1 MQESASHTPRKIQ
14 ILPAQLANQI
24 AAGEVVERPASVVK
38 ELIEN
43 CLDAKA
49 SSIQIEIEQG
59 GQKRI
64 LVRDDGAGIAKEQL
78 ELALSRHA
86 TSKIYDIDDLEHI
99 SSMGFRGEALA
110 SISSVSR
117 LTLSSKPAEQD
128 TAWQAK
134 AEGLD
139 MAVTLSP
146 TAHPQGTSIEV
157 LDLFF
162 NTPARRKFLRA
173 AKTEFQ
179 HIEQIFRRISLAYP
193 QISFS
198 LKHNDKLIH
207 KLPSTGLENRVKA
220 LCGKPFLDS
229 CATLD
234 YRHQSIGLSGWC
246 VGLGKGQITT
256 DHQYIFVNQRMVR
269 DKLIMHAI
277 RQAYEGLLADN
288 TYPAYVLFLT
298 VPSEDMDINVHPAKH
313 EVRFH
318 QARQVHDVIF
328 QAINQ
333 AILHHQN
340 VLESDGSHGTSNSK
354 GNSDSNRELVSQE
367 IRPHHANHDYI
378 RPLQSISSEVGDA
391 MPRSL
396 PATTHSTP
404 SSASPRSTYS
414 KAPSSANIAE
424 SAHAYHQLMTPAKD
438 EESEQIFVLIDS
450 WLLLQ
455 GKDALSLVSLVDVYA
470 QSFKQALEGAHIS
483 QPLLMPISVN
493 LKNVTQSALMHA
505 MQAMGF
511 VIDKTASRC
520 ILKQVPSALRALP
533 WAHIFVRMM
542 EQSVAGDDAD
552 FVITC
557 IAEQFIQLVPPGY
570 SNAAKTLDSLSSENL
585 GLLLNTRASKVS
597 AQDVASLFSSSR
609 KDLSL

>member
-1 MQESASHTPRKIQ
+1 MHESALQIPRKIQ

-43 CLDAKA
+43 CLDAHA
-49 SSIQIEIEQG
+49 TSIQIEIEQG

-64 LVRDDGAGIAKEQL
+64 LVRDDGEGIAKEQL

-86 TSKIYDIDDLEHI
+86 TSKIHDIDDLEHI

-117 LTLSSKPAEQD
+117 LTLSSKPADQD

-146 TAHPQGTSIEV
+146 AAHPKGTSIEV

-207 KLPSTGLENRVKA
+207 KLPATELENRVKA
-220 LCGKPFLDS
+220 LCGKQFLEDS
-229 CATLD
+229 ATVE
-234 YRHQSIGLSGWC
+234 YRHQNIGLSGWC

-277 RQAYEGLLADN
+277 RQAYEGMLADN
-288 TYPAYVLFLT
+288 TYPAYVLFLSL
-298 VPSEDMDINVHPAKH
+298 PAEDMDINVHPAKH

-328 QAINQ
+328 QAISQ
-333 AILHHQN
+333 AILHHQK
-340 VLESDGSHGTSNSK
+340 VLELDDNSGNSK
-354 GNSDSNRELVSQE
+354 GEVMSHSLSSDQ
-367 IRPHHANHDYI
+367 ATHDYI
-378 RPLQSISSEVGDA
+378 RPLQSSSSEVADDVA
-391 MPRSL
+391 RSL
-396 PATTHSTP
+396 PSMKHSRASGVNSRSAYSKVP
-404 SSASPRSTYS
+404 SST
-414 KAPSSANIAE
+414 NIAE
-424 SAHAYHQLMTPAKD
+424 SAHAYHQLMTPAKNED
-438 EESEQIFVLIDS
+438 SELAFVCIDNWLI
-450 WLLLQ
+450 LQ
-455 GKDALSLVSLVDVYA
+455 GNETLSLISLVDVYA
-470 QSFKQALEGAHIS
+470 QSFKHALDGANTS
-483 QPLLMPISVN
+483 QPLLMPISVD
-493 LKNVTQSALMHA
+493 LKNVMQSSLIER
-505 MQAMGF
+505 MQNTGF
-511 VIDKTASRC
+511 VIEKTSSRL

-542 EQSVAGDDAD
+542 ETSDAGEDDD
-552 FVITC
+552 LLTKC
-557 IAEQFIQLVPPGY
+557 IATQFIELSPPNY
-570 SNAAKTLDSLSSENL
+570 AKVAKTLSSLSRESL
-585 GLLLNTRASKVS
+585 TSVLDARARTIT
-597 AQDVASLFSSSR
+597 AQDLASLFCDSQ
-609 KDLSL
+609 KKPCP